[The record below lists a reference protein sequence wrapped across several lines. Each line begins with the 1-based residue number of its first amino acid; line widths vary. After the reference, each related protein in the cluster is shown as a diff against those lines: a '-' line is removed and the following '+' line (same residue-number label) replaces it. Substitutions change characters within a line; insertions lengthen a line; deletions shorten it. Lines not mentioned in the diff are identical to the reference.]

1 MQFPIYHPGHMGDG
15 LTIGLEAVIHVL
27 ISHGFSVGVFGLI
40 VLAEYIGIRRASQ
53 DWESFARSFIRVTA
67 ITITSAGA
75 VSGVG
80 IWFYTSVLAP
90 RAIGSMLRVF
100 FWPWWIEWFT
110 FIGELLVLLAYYYLW
125 DRWQGARKM
134 AHVRLGAS
142 YLAWAICSAILIAG
156 IISFMLTSDGWPWSR
171 SFWQAFLNP
180 SFLPHLFLRLTGSFA
195 LAGLI
200 SLAYLY
206 ITRWNVGFRREASRV
221 FGGIMVVA
229 TLATV
234 VFAWWYFQTIPPTF
248 KTHAIGAVLG
258 RMLPRNP
265 AVFWAL
271 NASALAVLL
280 VLAPVAAR
288 GKALATRVLLI
299 PATIAAIAFVAQF
312 EYIRE
317 FIRGPYLM
325 PGYMYANQIL
335 VDEHEL
341 IVRDGML
348 RNSYWYSATSV
359 KPNRPSPGE
368 YLFGQNCGAC
378 HTIGGVNDIGDR
390 VRGRTAD
397 GIYVILGHTR
407 EMIPWMPP
415 FSGNDEERHILADYL
430 YDISLADGARRPG
443 SRYPAIRP

>member
-1 MQFPIYHPGHMGDG
+1 MQFPIYHPAHMGDG

-40 VLAEYIGIRRASQ
+40 VLAEYIGVRRASEE
-53 DWESFARSFIRVTA
+53 WEALSRSLLRVTA

-80 IWFYTSVLAP
+80 IWFYISALAP
-90 RAIGSMLRVF
+90 RATGSMLRVF
-100 FWPWWIEWFT
+100 FWPWWIEWLT
-110 FIGELLVLLAYYYLW
+110 FIGELIVLLAYYYLW
-125 DRWQGARKM
+125 DRWQGARKIS
-134 AHVRLGAS
+134 HVRLGAS
-142 YLAWAICSAILIAG
+142 YLAWAVCSAILIAG

-180 SFLPHLFLRLTGSFA
+180 SFVPHLLLRLAGSFA

-206 ITRWNVGFRREASRV
+206 ATWWNDEFRRDASRV
-221 FGGIMVVA
+221 FGRIMLIS

-234 VFAWWYFQTIPPTF
+234 AFVWWYFRTVPPNF

-265 AVFWAL
+265 SVFWAL
-271 NASALAVLL
+271 NASGLALLL
-280 VLAPVAAR
+280 ILVPVAERAKVR
-288 GKALATRVLLI
+288 ATRILLI
-299 PATIAAIAFVAQF
+299 PASIAAIAFVGEF
-312 EYIRE
+312 EYVRE

-325 PGYMYANQIL
+325 PGYMYANQVL
-335 VDEHEL
+335 ADEQGLMARE
-341 IVRDGML
+341 GML
-348 RNSYWYSATSV
+348 RNDYWYSVNSV
-359 KPNRPSPGE
+359 GPRRSAPGE
-368 YLFGQNCGAC
+368 YLFARNCGTC
-378 HTIGGVNDIGDR
+378 HTVAGVNDIAGR
-390 VRGRTAD
+390 LSGRTAD

-415 FSGNDEERHILADYL
+415 FAGTDQERRILAAYL
-430 YDISLADGARRPG
+430 YDVSLGVGAGKGG
-443 SRYPAIRP
+443 SRYPAISP